1 MSPRSFAALC
11 ILLLHMGCA
20 QTREPLAGPVN
31 LAGFATPSL
40 LTNDSAKPLYSPKL
54 TDSRDDTFID
64 LSPNQILQLDWTE
77 PRDIRSITLR
87 GPSFPNP
94 DQFQIQYWYRIWPDN
109 GTGGWQKL
117 DDPFNGQFI
126 TAKTTPT
133 STPGSITFTL
143 APLDRSENPAIKQT
157 GHPFRRTYKIRVI
170 SKAPARISELQA
182 HSDSTWQTATLKL
195 HLHPT
200 AKHPDLWEGTITARN
215 ARILSID
222 PQPPTR
228 RPITVTVNYAATPD
242 RLSSDRAALIFNSE
256 GFSGFSVFIDDV
268 LREHALYVRDIDA
281 FVSDASR
288 NLSYKNWSVPPDH
301 WDSTIL
307 EKVAQLPEQSYDAV
321 AKAFPAK
328 PPREAHLGLPNMRQ
342 EFTITPTG
350 DITLL
355 AESLRSPG
363 LDFDRRPWKDKQIL
377 YRLST
382 TAGPKENHPATRSLE
397 DGYLPIIHTEWNVG
411 TLQYHQT
418 AFATLLSG
426 SLADTENKLAG
437 TEPLV
442 LLERIEIRN
451 TASHAQLAQLY
462 LTISPNRPMRL
473 SENGDILLQSPSDNQ
488 PRPGLAPTRGRLD
501 IAASGRL
508 SYVPEING
516 IRYSVALAPGQSHS
530 IYLAIPYI
538 ELLDAAELNALS
550 ALRFDREHDKIVS
563 YWKDRIARG
572 MTYQVP
578 EPLLNNFFKANLWH
592 VLITTDRDPSTGLYQ
607 HGAATIHYKNFPNE
621 TCMVAQSL
629 ELRGEH
635 AEALRLLQPFLA
647 SQGQKTLPGR
657 FTDKTGLLYSAH
669 PSPDPDPYTSQGY
682 NMHHGFILQALADHY
697 KWTHD
702 DKYLEQITPNLIAA
716 ADWIKRQRATTK
728 VNNPDGSKPLE
739 FGLAPAGDLEDVEEY
754 LYWYATNAYYYAGL
768 AAADQVL
775 GSAGH
780 PDALRIGHEAESY
793 RTDLLQSLASATAA
807 SPVVRLRD
815 GSYIPYVPSR
825 AYTYTHLKEGWI
837 REALYPALHLL
848 DAGLVDASHPLIKW
862 SLLDL
867 EDNIFLSK
875 ESGYPTTNPA
885 QNFFHFGG
893 FTLQPNLLPN
903 ASAHLRRDE
912 IPNFLR
918 VFYNTLHASLYPDT
932 LCFAEWV
939 KTPGSGDGPLYKTPD
954 ECKFIQLMR
963 NMLIL
968 EQGQNLRTLRLAT
981 AVPRKWMTDGNTIR
995 VQRAATL
1002 YGSMDLEITSHTS
1015 QNRIIASINLPQRD
1029 PADVVLLRLRHP
1041 EGKQFEKVTVN
1052 GQDWDKLNRP
1062 LELIILPGSLEKAEV
1077 VAWY

>member
-1 MSPRSFAALC
+1 MSLRSLAALF
-11 ILLLHMGCA
+11 ILLFHMACA
-20 QTREPLAGPVN
+20 QTREPLTGPVN
-31 LAGFATPSL
+31 LAAFATPSL
-40 LTNDSAKPLYSPKL
+40 LTSPQSKPLYSPKL
-54 TDSRDDTFID
+54 TDSRDDAFID
-64 LSPNQILQLDWTE
+64 LSSSQILQLDWTE

-87 GPSFPNP
+87 GPSLPNP
-94 DQFQIQYWYRIWPDN
+94 DQIQIQYWYRIWPDN
-109 GTGGWQKL
+109 GAGGWQKL

-126 TAKTTPT
+126 TARTTAT

-143 APLDRSENPAIKQT
+143 APLDKSENPAIKQT
-157 GHPFRRTYKIRVI
+157 GQPFRRTYKLRVI

-182 HSDSTWQTATLKL
+182 HSTATWQTASIKL

-200 AKHPDLWEGTITARN
+200 AKHPDLWEGTISARN

-228 RPITVTVNYAATPD
+228 RPITITVNYAATSD
-242 RLSSDRAALIFNSE
+242 RLSNDRAALIFNSE

-288 NLSYKNWSVPPDH
+288 NLTYKNWPGPTDH
-301 WDSTIL
+301 WDATIM

-350 DITLL
+350 DVTLL
-355 AESLRSPG
+355 AESLRSAGPD
-363 LDFDRRPWKDKQIL
+363 LARRPWTDKQIA

-382 TAGPKENHPATRSLE
+382 DPDPEAKRQVNRYLGA
-397 DGYLPIIHTEWNVG
+397 GYLPIIDTEW
-411 TLQYHQT
+411 TTDSIHYHQS
-418 AFATLLSG
+418 AFATLLKG
-426 SLADTENKLAG
+426 SLADTESKLSG
-437 TEPLV
+437 CEPLV
-442 LLERIEIRN
+442 LLDQIEIQN
-451 TASHAQLAQLY
+451 TSTTPRIAHLY
-462 LTISPNRPMRL
+462 LSISPNRPL
-473 SENGDILLQSPSDNQ
+473 KLADNGTVLLQSPSDNQ
-488 PRPGLAPTRGRLD
+488 PHPGLLPTRGH
-501 IAASGRL
+501 INTNGRGEL
-508 SYVPEING
+508 SYLEDKNSIH
-516 IRYSVALAPGQSHS
+516 YSVELAPNQSH
-530 IYLAIPYI
+530 AVCFNIPYI
-538 ELLDAAELNALS
+538 ELLDAADLS
-550 ALRFDREHDKIVS
+550 ALTSLRYDTQLLFVIGFWTERLN
-563 YWKDRIARG
+563 RG

-578 EPLLNNFFKANLWH
+578 EPLLNNLFKANLWH

-647 SQGQKTLPGR
+647 SQGQKPLPGR

-697 KWTHD
+697 KWTRD
-702 DKYLEQITPNLIAA
+702 DKYLEQITPNLLAA

-739 FGLAPAGDLEDVEEY
+739 WGLAPAGDLEDVEEY

-775 GSAGH
+775 GSTGH

-793 RTDLLQSLASATAA
+793 RTDILQSLASATAA

-893 FTLQPNLLPN
+893 FTFQPNLLPN

-912 IPNFLR
+912 IPSFLR
-918 VFYNTLHASLYPDT
+918 AFYNTLHASLYPDT
-932 LCFAEWV
+932 MCFAEWV

-968 EQGQNLRTLRLAT
+968 EQGQTLRTLRLAT
-981 AVPRKWMTDGNTIR
+981 AVPRKWMTDGKTIR

-1002 YGSMDLEITSHTS
+1002 YGPMDLEITSHTS
-1015 QNRIIASINLPQRD
+1015 QNHIIATINLPQRD